1 MVQEDEA
8 VPQPR
13 DVDPLQV
20 VVLHGDVGW
29 QLPGTDC
36 FVGGP
41 GQAVGGPTGHTVDLF
56 PCTSKI
62 AKFSINPL

>member
-1 MVQEDEA
+1 MVQEDES

-20 VVLHGDVGW
+20 VVLHGDVGG
-29 QLPGTDC
+29 QLPGTDR

-41 GQAVGGPTGHTVDLF
+41 GQAVG
-56 PCTSKI
+56 
-62 AKFSINPL
+62 